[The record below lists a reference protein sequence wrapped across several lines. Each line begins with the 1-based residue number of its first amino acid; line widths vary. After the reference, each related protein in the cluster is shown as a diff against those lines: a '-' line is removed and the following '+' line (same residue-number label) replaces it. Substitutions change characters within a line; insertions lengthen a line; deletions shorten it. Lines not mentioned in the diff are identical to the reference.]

1 MKDRYF
7 YKEEIFFANEN
18 DRELGQNQDKIIE
31 LLRGNLAV
39 GVVGGFFEEGYPIYF
54 ISHFTLNNL
63 GLTYETF
70 MERTGGRYLEAVY
83 EEDRQIFE
91 EGPEQ
96 EKEKTVREYR
106 MINGDGE
113 PVWVNEVRTFSTAG
127 DGRRIWVCS
136 LRLIDEDYRRQ
147 WMHHEAFSLMKDAYY
162 RISFVNLKQ
171 NYIETLKLEGVEER
185 AEALL
190 QGDYRKVLEHCAGG
204 YVDEEFR
211 ERFLNIL
218 SPENLQTVL
227 NTTGEP
233 IYFTYR
239 RLVQGK
245 SRWVRSEVVP
255 VDNYSAD
262 NPVVVWYLK
271 NVSEEKAREKNL
283 SDALLVDNASLR
295 RSLDKEEQYR
305 QAIISEALFVFNV
318 NVSRNVI
325 EEDFYRIADV
335 RLTPIL
341 PLVGMCAPCSADDF
355 FSSWSREKILEE
367 DRENYDRCINTRYLK
382 EAYERG
388 ETELVLEYETR
399 IEDETPVILRHTILL
414 IRDSVSDDIVAMN
427 NLKDITD
434 QRKKERETRKALLD
448 AYEAANRASSAKT
461 DFLSRMSHDIRTP
474 MNAIIGMTAIAG
486 THLQEPE
493 KMAEC
498 LGKITS
504 ASRHLLALINEVL
517 DMSKIESGT
526 LSLNEE
532 EFNLASLMDNLLNMA
547 RPMIEEKQH
556 ELEVSI
562 HDLKHE
568 NVMGDSMRIQQAFMN
583 IVGNSVKYTP
593 PGGRI
598 RIELTEKPSGQV
610 KTGCYEFVFT
620 DNGIGMSPEFLQH
633 LFEPFER
640 AEDVRTS
647 KVQGTGLGMPVA
659 RNIIRM
665 MGGDIRVDSELE
677 KGSRF
682 TVQILLKYQ
691 EEDAV
696 SLSELI
702 RLPVLVADDDE
713 IACQSTCLMLDE
725 LGLHSEGVFS
735 GEEAV
740 ACVEKAHER
749 QENYFAVILD
759 WKMPGMD
766 GIETAREIRRRVGP
780 DVPIIILSG
789 YDWSQCE
796 MEARAAGVD
805 AFITKPLFKSRLV
818 TVLRSLL
825 EEQQSQGSGE
835 DDHELEQTLEKTLEQ
850 DFTGKRILLVEDN
863 ELNREIATEIL
874 EMVGLTVE
882 SAENGSIAVD
892 MVAGAE
898 PGYYNMVLMDIQMPV
913 MNGYEATCAI
923 RTLDRRD
930 VKYIP
935 IVAMT
940 ANAFAEDI
948 QAAKSSGMNEH
959 MAKPIDLNRL
969 MDVLNRWL

>member
-1 MKDRYF
+1 MEERFF
-7 YKEEIFFANEN
+7 YKEEIFFADKN
-18 DRELGQNQDKIIE
+18 DRELGQNQDKIIDI
-31 LLRGNLAV
+31 LRGNLAV
-39 GVVGGFFEEGYPIYF
+39 GVVGGFFEEGYPVYF
-54 ISHFTLNNL
+54 ISQFALHNL
-63 GLTYETF
+63 GMSFEAF
-70 MERTGGRYLEAVY
+70 MERTGGRYLDAVY
-83 EEDRQIFE
+83 EEDRQIFDTE
-91 EGPEQ
+91 SMQ
-96 EKEKTVREYR
+96 ERIVREYR
-106 MINGDGE
+106 IVNGSGE
-113 PVWVNEVRTFSTAG
+113 PVWVNEVRTLSTAR
-127 DGRRIWVCS
+127 DGRKIWVCS
-136 LRLIDEDYRRQ
+136 LRLIDEDYRKQ
-147 WMHHEAFSLMKDAYY
+147 WLHQEAFSLMKDAYY

-171 NYIETLKLEGVEER
+171 NHIETLKLEGVEEQ
-185 AEALL
+185 AESLL
-190 QGDYRKVLEHCAGG
+190 RGDYCKVLEHCAGG

-218 SPENLQTVL
+218 SPENLRTVL
-227 NTTGEP
+227 NTSGEP

-245 SRWVRSEVVP
+245 SIWVRSEVVP
-255 VDNYSAD
+255 MADYSPD
-262 NPVVVWYLK
+262 NPVVMWYLK
-271 NVSEEKAREKNL
+271 NISEEKAREKNL

-295 RSLDKEEQYR
+295 RSLNKEEQYR

-325 EEDFYRIADV
+325 AEDFYKIAGEQH
-335 RLTPIL
+335 TPIL
-341 PLVGMCAPCSADDF
+341 PLVGMCAPCSADGF
-355 FSSWSREKILEE
+355 FGRWAQEKVSAE
-367 DRENYDRCINTRYLK
+367 DRENYDSCINTRYLK

-399 IEDETPVILRHTILL
+399 IDSEEPVILRHTILM
-414 IRDSVSDDIVAMN
+414 ICDGISGDIVAMN

-434 QRKKERETRKALLD
+434 QRKKERETRKALLE

-486 THLQEPE
+486 THLHEPE
-493 KMAEC
+493 KLAEC
-498 LGKITS
+498 LGKITY

-532 EFNLASLMDNLLNMA
+532 EFNLSNLMDNLLNMA
-547 RPMIEEKQH
+547 RPMIEEKH
-556 ELEVSI
+556 HDLEVCI

-568 NVMGDSMRIQQAFMN
+568 NVVGDSMRIQQAFMN
-583 IVGNSVKYTP
+583 IVSNSVKYTP
-593 PGGRI
+593 PGGKI
-598 RIELTEKPSGQV
+598 RIELMERPSGQV

-620 DNGIGMSPEFLQH
+620 DNGIGMSQEFLRH

-665 MGGDIRVDSELE
+665 MGGDIQVVSELE

-725 LGLHSEGVFS
+725 LGLHSEGVLS

-740 ACVEKAHER
+740 ACVERAHER
-749 QENYFAVILD
+749 QENYFAAILD

-805 AFITKPLFKSRLV
+805 VFITKPLFKSRLA
-818 TVLRSLL
+818 TVLRSLV
-825 EEQQSQGSGE
+825 EEQQPQETEPEE
-835 DDHELEQTLEKTLEQ
+835 DGLEQTLEKTLEQ
-850 DFTGKRILLVEDN
+850 DFTGKRVLLVEDN

-874 EMVGLTVE
+874 EMVGLEVE

-898 PGYYNMVLMDIQMPV
+898 AGYYNLVLMDIQMPI

-923 RTLDRRD
+923 RALKRKD

-948 QAAKSSGMNEH
+948 QAAKSAGMNEH
-959 MAKPIDLNRL
+959 MAKPIDINRL
-969 MDVLNRWL
+969 MEVLNRWL

>member
-1 MKDRYF
+1 MEDRFF
-7 YKEEIFFANEN
+7 YKEEIFFADKS
-18 DRELGQNQDKIIE
+18 DRELGQNQEKIIDS
-31 LLRGNLAV
+31 LRGNLAV
-39 GVVGGFFEEGYPIYF
+39 GVVGGFFEEGYPVYF
-54 ISHFTLNNL
+54 ISQFALHNL
-63 GLTYETF
+63 GMSFEAF
-70 MERTGGRYLEAVY
+70 MERTGGRYLDAVY
-83 EEDRQIFE
+83 EEDRRIFDTE
-91 EGPEQ
+91 SMQ
-96 EKEKTVREYR
+96 ERLVREYR
-106 MINGDGE
+106 MTNGNGE
-113 PVWVNEVRTFSTAG
+113 PVWVNEVRTLSTAR
-127 DGRRIWVCS
+127 DGRKIWVCS
-136 LRLIDEDYRRQ
+136 LRLIDEDYRKQ
-147 WMHHEAFSLMKDAYY
+147 WLHQEAFSLMKDAYY

-171 NYIETLKLEGVEER
+171 NHIETLKLEGVEEQ
-185 AEALL
+185 AESLL
-190 QGDYRKVLEHCAGG
+190 RGDYCKVLEHCAGG

-218 SPENLQTVL
+218 SPENLRTVL
-227 NTTGEP
+227 NTSGEP

-245 SRWVRSEVVP
+245 SIWVRSEVVP
-255 VDNYSAD
+255 MADYSPD
-262 NPVVVWYLK
+262 NPVVMWYLK
-271 NVSEEKAREKNL
+271 NISEEKAREKNL

-295 RSLDKEEQYR
+295 RSLNKEEQYR

-325 EEDFYRIADV
+325 AEDFYKIAGEQH
-335 RLTPIL
+335 TPIL
-341 PLVGMCAPCSADDF
+341 PLVGMCAPCSADGF
-355 FSSWSREKILEE
+355 FGRWAQEKVSAE

-399 IEDETPVILRHTILL
+399 IDSEEPVILRHTILM
-414 IRDSVSDDIVAMN
+414 ICDGISGDIVAMN

-434 QRKKERETRKALLD
+434 QRKKERETRKALLE

-486 THLQEPE
+486 THLHEPE
-493 KMAEC
+493 KLAEC
-498 LGKITS
+498 LGKITY

-532 EFNLASLMDNLLNMA
+532 EFNLSNLMDNLLNMA
-547 RPMIEEKQH
+547 RPMIEEKH
-556 ELEVSI
+556 HDLEVCI

-568 NVMGDSMRIQQAFMN
+568 NVVGDSMRIQQAFMN
-583 IVGNSVKYTP
+583 IVSNSVKYTP
-593 PGGRI
+593 PGGKI
-598 RIELTEKPSGQV
+598 RIELMERPSGQV

-620 DNGIGMSPEFLQH
+620 DNGIGMSQEFLRH

-665 MGGDIRVDSELE
+665 MGGDIQVDSELE

-725 LGLHSEGVFS
+725 LGLHSEGVLS

-740 ACVEKAHER
+740 ACVERAHER
-749 QENYFAVILD
+749 QENYFAAILD

-805 AFITKPLFKSRLV
+805 VFITKPLFKSRLA
-818 TVLRSLL
+818 TVLRSLV
-825 EEQQSQGSGE
+825 EEQQPQETEAEE
-835 DDHELEQTLEKTLEQ
+835 DGLEQTLEKTLEQ
-850 DFTGKRILLVEDN
+850 DFTGKRVLLVEDN
-863 ELNREIATEIL
+863 ELNREIAMEIL
-874 EMVGLTVE
+874 EMVGLEVE

-898 PGYYNMVLMDIQMPV
+898 AGYYNLVLMDIQMPI

-923 RTLDRRD
+923 RALKRKD

-948 QAAKSSGMNEH
+948 QAAKSAGMNEH
-959 MAKPIDLNRL
+959 MAKPIDINRL
-969 MDVLNRWL
+969 MEVLNRWL

>member
-1 MKDRYF
+1 MEEKFF
-7 YKEEIFFANEN
+7 YKEEIFFTDKS
-18 DRELGQNQDKIIE
+18 DRELGQNQEKIIDI
-31 LLRGNLAV
+31 LRGNLAV
-39 GVVGGFFEEGYPIYF
+39 GVVGGFFEEGYPVYF
-54 ISHFTLNNL
+54 ISQFALHNL
-63 GLTYETF
+63 GLSFESF
-70 MERTGGRYLEAVY
+70 MEHTKGRYLEAVY
-83 EEDRQIFE
+83 EEDRQIFDTE
-91 EGPEQ
+91 NMQ
-96 EKEKTVREYR
+96 EMLVREYR
-106 MINGDGE
+106 MLNGSGE
-113 PVWVNEVRTFSTAG
+113 PVWVNEVRTLSTTG
-127 DGRRIWVCS
+127 DGRKIWVCS

-147 WMHHEAFSLMKDAYY
+147 QLHQEAFSLMKDAYY
-162 RISFVNLKQ
+162 RISFVDLGQ
-171 NYIETLKLEGVEER
+171 NHIETLKLVGVEEQ
-185 AEALL
+185 EESLL
-190 QGDYRKVLEHCAGG
+190 RGDYRKVLGHCANG

-211 ERFLNIL
+211 ESFLNIL
-218 SPENLQTVL
+218 SPENLRTVL
-227 NTTGEP
+227 NNTSGEP

-245 SRWVRSEVVP
+245 CLWVRSEVIP
-255 VDNYSAD
+255 MADYSLEH
-262 NPVVVWYLK
+262 PVVMWYVK
-271 NVSEEKAREKNL
+271 DISEEKAREKNL

-295 RSLDKEEQYR
+295 RSLNKEEQYR

-318 NVSRNVI
+318 NVSRNAI
-325 EEDFYRIADV
+325 EEDFYKIGGEQQV
-335 RLTPIL
+335 PIL
-341 PLVGMCAPCSADDF
+341 PLVGLHAPCSADEF
-355 FSSWSREKILEE
+355 FGRWAQEKISEE
-367 DRENYDRCINTRYLK
+367 DRENYDKCINTRYLK

-399 IEDETPVILRHTILL
+399 IDNELPVILRHTILL
-414 IRDSVSDDIVAMN
+414 IRDSVNGDIVAMN
-427 NLKDITD
+427 NLKDITG
-434 QRKKERETRKALLD
+434 QRRKERETRKALLD

-532 EFNLASLMDNLLNMA
+532 EFNLSSLMDNLLSMV
-547 RPMIEEKQH
+547 RPMIEEKH
-556 ELEVSI
+556 HDLEVCI

-568 NVMGDSMRIQQAFMN
+568 NVVGDSMRIQQAFMN
-583 IVGNSVKYTP
+583 IVSNAAKYTP
-593 PGGRI
+593 PGGKI

-610 KTGCYEFVFT
+610 RTGCYEFIFT
-620 DNGIGMSPEFLQH
+620 DNGIGMSQGFLQH

-659 RNIIRM
+659 QNIIRM
-665 MGGDIRVDSELE
+665 MGGDIRVESELE

-696 SLSELI
+696 SLAELI
-702 RLPVLVADDDE
+702 RFPVLVADDDE

-725 LGLHSEGVFS
+725 LGLHSEGVLS

-740 ACVEKAHER
+740 ACVERACER
-749 QENYFAVILD
+749 HENYFAVILD

-789 YDWSQCE
+789 YDWTQCE

-805 AFITKPLFKSRLV
+805 AFITKPLFKSRLA

-825 EEQQSQGSGE
+825 EEQHPQEPEPADEG
-835 DDHELEQTLEKTLEQ
+835 LEKTLEKTLKQ
-850 DFTGKRILLVEDN
+850 DFTGKRVLLVEDN

-874 EMVGLTVE
+874 EMVGLEVE

-892 MVAGAE
+892 MVAGSEA
-898 PGYYNMVLMDIQMPV
+898 GYYNLVLMDIQMPV

-923 RTLDRRD
+923 RALERKD
-930 VKYIP
+930 VRYIP

-948 QAAKSSGMNEH
+948 QAAKSAGMNEH

-969 MDVLNRWL
+969 MEVLNRWL

>member
-1 MKDRYF
+1 MEDRFF
-7 YKEEIFFANEN
+7 YKEEIFFADKS
-18 DRELGQNQDKIIE
+18 DRELGQNQEKIIDS
-31 LLRGNLAV
+31 LRGNLAV
-39 GVVGGFFEEGYPIYF
+39 GVVGGFFEEGYPVYF
-54 ISHFTLNNL
+54 ISQFALHNL
-63 GLTYETF
+63 GMSFEAF
-70 MERTGGRYLEAVY
+70 MERTGGRYLDAVY
-83 EEDRQIFE
+83 EEDRRIFDTE
-91 EGPEQ
+91 SMQ
-96 EKEKTVREYR
+96 ERLVREYR
-106 MINGDGE
+106 MTNGNGE
-113 PVWVNEVRTFSTAG
+113 PVWVNEVRTLSTAR
-127 DGRRIWVCS
+127 DGRKIWVCS
-136 LRLIDEDYRRQ
+136 LRLIDEDYRKQ
-147 WMHHEAFSLMKDAYY
+147 WLHQEAFSLMKDAYY

-171 NYIETLKLEGVEER
+171 NHIETLKLEGVEEQ
-185 AEALL
+185 AESLL
-190 QGDYRKVLEHCAGG
+190 RGDYCKVLEHCAGG

-218 SPENLQTVL
+218 SPENLRTVL
-227 NTTGEP
+227 NTSGEP

-245 SRWVRSEVVP
+245 SIWVRSEVVP
-255 VDNYSAD
+255 MADYSPD
-262 NPVVVWYLK
+262 NPVVMWYLK
-271 NVSEEKAREKNL
+271 NISEEKAREKNL

-295 RSLDKEEQYR
+295 RSLNKEEQYR

-325 EEDFYRIADV
+325 AEDFYKIAGEQH
-335 RLTPIL
+335 TPIL
-341 PLVGMCAPCSADDF
+341 PLVGMCAPCSADGF
-355 FSSWSREKILEE
+355 FGRWAQEKVSAE

-399 IEDETPVILRHTILL
+399 IDSEEPVILRHTILM
-414 IRDSVSDDIVAMN
+414 ICDGISGDIVAMN

-434 QRKKERETRKALLD
+434 QRKKERETRKLLLE

-486 THLQEPE
+486 THLHEPE
-493 KMAEC
+493 KLAEC
-498 LGKITS
+498 LGKITY

-532 EFNLASLMDNLLNMA
+532 EFNLSNLMDNLLNMA
-547 RPMIEEKQH
+547 RPMIEEKH
-556 ELEVSI
+556 HDLEVCI

-568 NVMGDSMRIQQAFMN
+568 NVVGDSMRIQQAFMN
-583 IVGNSVKYTP
+583 IVSNSVKYTP
-593 PGGRI
+593 PGGKI
-598 RIELTEKPSGQV
+598 RIELMERPSGQV

-620 DNGIGMSPEFLQH
+620 DNGIGMSQEFLRH

-665 MGGDIRVDSELE
+665 MGGDIQVDSELE

-725 LGLHSEGVFS
+725 LGLHSEGVLS

-740 ACVEKAHER
+740 ACVERAHER
-749 QENYFAVILD
+749 QENYFAAILD

-805 AFITKPLFKSRLV
+805 VFITKPLFKSRLA
-818 TVLRSLL
+818 TVLRSLV
-825 EEQQSQGSGE
+825 EEQQPQETEAEE
-835 DDHELEQTLEKTLEQ
+835 DGLEQTLEKTLEQ
-850 DFTGKRILLVEDN
+850 DFTGKRVLLVEDN
-863 ELNREIATEIL
+863 ELNREIAMEIL
-874 EMVGLTVE
+874 EMVGLEVE

-898 PGYYNMVLMDIQMPV
+898 AGYYNLVLMDIQMPI

-923 RTLDRRD
+923 RALKRKD

-948 QAAKSSGMNEH
+948 QAAKSAGMNEH
-959 MAKPIDLNRL
+959 MAKPIDINRL
-969 MDVLNRWL
+969 MEVLNRWL

>member
-1 MKDRYF
+1 MEEKFF
-7 YKEEIFFANEN
+7 YKEEIFFTNTK
-18 DRELGQNQDKIIE
+18 DRELGQNQEKIID

-39 GVVGGFFEEGYPIYF
+39 GVVGGFFEEGYPVYF
-54 ISHFTLNNL
+54 ISHFALNNL
-63 GLTYETF
+63 GLSYEEF
-70 MERTGGRYLEAVY
+70 MERTGGRYLNAVY
-83 EEDRQIFE
+83 EEDRHIFE
-91 EGPEQ
+91 IDSTQ
-96 EKEKTVREYR
+96 EKLVREYR
-106 MINGDGE
+106 MINGSGE
-113 PVWVNEVRTFSTAG
+113 PVWVNEVRTLSNAQ

-136 LRLIDEDYRRQ
+136 LRLIDEDYRKQ
-147 WMHHEAFSLMKDAYY
+147 WLHQEAFSLMKDTYY
-162 RISFVNLKQ
+162 RISFVDLGN
-171 NYIETLKLEGVEER
+171 NRIDTLKLEGVEEQIESLMR
-185 AEALL
+185 E
-190 QGDYRKVLEHCAGG
+190 DYCKVLEHCAQE

-211 ERFLNIL
+211 DKFLNIMA
-218 SPENLQTVL
+218 PENLRTL
-227 NTTGEP
+227 LDASGEP

-239 RLVQGK
+239 RLVQKKGI
-245 SRWVRSEVVP
+245 WVRSEVVP
-255 VDNYSAD
+255 MKGYSPE
-262 NPVVVWYLK
+262 NPIVMWYLK
-271 NVSEEKAREKNL
+271 NISEEKAREKNL
-283 SDALLVDNASLR
+283 SDVLLADNANLR
-295 RSLDKEEQYR
+295 RSLNEEEQYR
-305 QAIISEALFVFNV
+305 QAIISEAIFVFNV

-325 EEDFYRIADV
+325 EEDFYKISGERRISV
-335 RLTPIL
+335 L
-341 PLVGMCAPCSADDF
+341 PLLGMHAPCDADLF
-355 FSSWSREKILEE
+355 FSRWAQEKISDE
-367 DRENYDRCINTRYLK
+367 DRENYDKCMNIRYLR

-388 ETELVLEYETR
+388 ETELVLEYETQ
-399 IEDETPVILRHTILL
+399 IDDEAPVILRHTILM
-414 IRDSVSDDIVAMN
+414 IRDSISGDIVAMN
-427 NLKDITD
+427 NLKDITS
-434 QRKKERETRKALLD
+434 QRKKERETHKALLD
-448 AYEAANRASSAKT
+448 AYEAANWASSAKT

-486 THLQEPE
+486 THLHEPE

-526 LSLNEE
+526 LSLSEE
-532 EFNLASLMDNLLNMA
+532 EFNFSSLMDNLLNMV
-547 RPMIEEKQH
+547 RPMAQEKHH
-556 ELEVSI
+556 ELEVCI

-568 NVMGDSMRIQQAFMN
+568 NVVGDSMRIQQAFMN
-583 IVGNSVKYTP
+583 IVSNSVKYTP

-620 DNGIGMSPEFLQH
+620 DNGIGMSQEFLKH

-665 MGGDIRVDSELE
+665 MGGDIQVDSELE

-696 SLSELI
+696 SLAELI
-702 RLPVLVADDDE
+702 RFPVLVADDDE
-713 IACQSTCLMLDE
+713 IACRSTCLMLNE
-725 LGLHSEGVFS
+725 LGLHSEGVLS

-740 ACVEKAHER
+740 ACVDRAYNR
-749 QENYFAVILD
+749 QEHYFAVILD

-780 DVPIIILSG
+780 EVPIIILSG

-805 AFITKPLFKSRLV
+805 AFITKPLFKSRLA
-818 TVLRSLL
+818 TVLRGLL
-825 EEQQSQGSGE
+825 EEQHPQE
-835 DDHELEQTLEKTLEQ
+835 TELPEEELEKTLAKTLQQ
-850 DFTGKRILLVEDN
+850 DFTGKRVLLVEDN
-863 ELNREIATEIL
+863 ELNREIAIEIL
-874 EMVGLTVE
+874 EMVGLEVE
-882 SAENGSIAVD
+882 SAENGSIAAD
-892 MVAGAE
+892 MVAKAE
-898 PGYYNMVLMDIQMPV
+898 PGYYNLVLMDIQMPV

-923 RTLDRRD
+923 RTLERKD
-930 VKYIP
+930 VKYLP

-948 QAAKSSGMNEH
+948 QAAKSAGMNEH

-969 MDVLNRWL
+969 MEVLNRWL

>member
-1 MKDRYF
+1 MEDRFF
-7 YKEEIFFANEN
+7 YKEEIFFADKS
-18 DRELGQNQDKIIE
+18 DRELGQNQEKIIDS
-31 LLRGNLAV
+31 LRGNLAV
-39 GVVGGFFEEGYPIYF
+39 GVVGGFFEEGYPVYF
-54 ISHFTLNNL
+54 ISQFALHNL
-63 GLTYETF
+63 GMSFEAF
-70 MERTGGRYLEAVY
+70 MERTGGRYLDAVY
-83 EEDRQIFE
+83 EEDRRIFDAE
-91 EGPEQ
+91 SMQ
-96 EKEKTVREYR
+96 ERLVREYR
-106 MINGDGE
+106 MTNGNGE
-113 PVWVNEVRTFSTAG
+113 PVWVNEVRTLSTAR
-127 DGRRIWVCS
+127 DGRKIWVCS
-136 LRLIDEDYRRQ
+136 LRLIDEDYRKQ
-147 WMHHEAFSLMKDAYY
+147 WLHQEAFSLMKDAYY

-171 NYIETLKLEGVEER
+171 NHIETLKLEGVEEQ
-185 AEALL
+185 AESLL
-190 QGDYRKVLEHCAGG
+190 RGDYCKVLEHCAGG

-218 SPENLQTVL
+218 SPENLRTVL
-227 NTTGEP
+227 NTSGEP

-245 SRWVRSEVVP
+245 SIWVRSEVVP
-255 VDNYSAD
+255 MTDYSPD
-262 NPVVVWYLK
+262 NPVVMWYLK
-271 NVSEEKAREKNL
+271 NISEEKAREKNL

-295 RSLDKEEQYR
+295 RSLNKEEQYR

-325 EEDFYRIADV
+325 AEDFYKIAGEQH
-335 RLTPIL
+335 TPIL
-341 PLVGMCAPCSADDF
+341 PLVGMCAPCSADGF
-355 FSSWSREKILEE
+355 FGRWAQEKVSAE

-399 IEDETPVILRHTILL
+399 IDSEEPVILRHTILM
-414 IRDSVSDDIVAMN
+414 ICDGISGDIVAMN

-434 QRKKERETRKALLD
+434 QRKKERETRKALLE

-486 THLQEPE
+486 THLHEPE
-493 KMAEC
+493 KLAEC
-498 LGKITS
+498 LEKITY

-532 EFNLASLMDNLLNMA
+532 EFNLSNLMDNLLNMA
-547 RPMIEEKQH
+547 RPMIEEKH
-556 ELEVSI
+556 HDLEVCI

-568 NVMGDSMRIQQAFMN
+568 NVVGDSMRIQQAFMN
-583 IVGNSVKYTP
+583 IVSNSVKYTP
-593 PGGRI
+593 PGGKI
-598 RIELTEKPSGQV
+598 RIELMERPSGQV

-620 DNGIGMSPEFLQH
+620 DNGIGMSQEFLRH

-665 MGGDIRVDSELE
+665 MGGDIQVVSELE

-725 LGLHSEGVFS
+725 LGLHSEGVLS

-740 ACVEKAHER
+740 ACVERAHER
-749 QENYFAVILD
+749 QENYFAAILD

-805 AFITKPLFKSRLV
+805 VFITKPLFKSRLA
-818 TVLRSLL
+818 TVLRSLV
-825 EEQQSQGSGE
+825 EEQQPQETEPEE
-835 DDHELEQTLEKTLEQ
+835 DGLEQTLEKTLEQ
-850 DFTGKRILLVEDN
+850 DFTGKRVLLVEDN
-863 ELNREIATEIL
+863 ELNREIAMEIL
-874 EMVGLTVE
+874 EMVGLEVE

-898 PGYYNMVLMDIQMPV
+898 AGYYNLVLMDIQMPI

-923 RTLDRRD
+923 RALKRKD

-948 QAAKSSGMNEH
+948 QAAKSAGMNEH
-959 MAKPIDLNRL
+959 MAKPIDINRL
-969 MDVLNRWL
+969 MEVLNRWL

>member
-1 MKDRYF
+1 MEDRFF
-7 YKEEIFFANEN
+7 YKEEIFFADKS
-18 DRELGQNQDKIIE
+18 DRELGQNQEKIIDS
-31 LLRGNLAV
+31 LRGNLAV
-39 GVVGGFFEEGYPIYF
+39 GVVGGFFEEGYPVYF
-54 ISHFTLNNL
+54 ISQFALHNL
-63 GLTYETF
+63 GMSFEAF
-70 MERTGGRYLEAVY
+70 MERTGGRYLDAVY
-83 EEDRQIFE
+83 EEDRRIFDAE
-91 EGPEQ
+91 SMQ
-96 EKEKTVREYR
+96 ERLVREYR
-106 MINGDGE
+106 MTNGNGE
-113 PVWVNEVRTFSTAG
+113 PVWVNEVRTLSTAR
-127 DGRRIWVCS
+127 DGRKIWVCS
-136 LRLIDEDYRRQ
+136 LRLIDEDYRKQ
-147 WMHHEAFSLMKDAYY
+147 WLHQEAFSLMKDAYY

-171 NYIETLKLEGVEER
+171 NHIETLKLEGVEEQ
-185 AEALL
+185 AESLL
-190 QGDYRKVLEHCAGG
+190 RGDYCKVLEHCAGG

-218 SPENLQTVL
+218 SPENLRTVL
-227 NTTGEP
+227 NTSGEP

-245 SRWVRSEVVP
+245 SIWVRSEVVP
-255 VDNYSAD
+255 MADYSPD
-262 NPVVVWYLK
+262 NPVVMWYLK
-271 NVSEEKAREKNL
+271 NISEEKAREKNL

-295 RSLDKEEQYR
+295 RSLNKEEQYR

-325 EEDFYRIADV
+325 AEDFYKIAGEQH
-335 RLTPIL
+335 TPIL
-341 PLVGMCAPCSADDF
+341 PLVGMCAPCSADGF
-355 FSSWSREKILEE
+355 FGRWAQEKVSAE

-399 IEDETPVILRHTILL
+399 IDSEEPVILRHTILM
-414 IRDSVSDDIVAMN
+414 ICDGISGDIVAMN

-434 QRKKERETRKALLD
+434 QRKKERETRKALLE

-486 THLQEPE
+486 THLHEPE
-493 KMAEC
+493 KLAEC
-498 LGKITS
+498 LGKITY

-532 EFNLASLMDNLLNMA
+532 EFNLSNLMDNLLNMA
-547 RPMIEEKQH
+547 RPMIEEKH
-556 ELEVSI
+556 HDLEVCI

-568 NVMGDSMRIQQAFMN
+568 NVVGDSMRIQQAFMN
-583 IVGNSVKYTP
+583 IVSNSVKYTP
-593 PGGRI
+593 PGGKI
-598 RIELTEKPSGQV
+598 RIELMERPSGQV

-620 DNGIGMSPEFLQH
+620 DNGIGMSQEFLRH

-665 MGGDIRVDSELE
+665 MGGDIQVDSELE

-725 LGLHSEGVFS
+725 LGLHSEGVLS

-740 ACVEKAHER
+740 ACVERAHER
-749 QENYFAVILD
+749 QENYFAAILD

-805 AFITKPLFKSRLV
+805 VFITKPLFKSRLA
-818 TVLRSLL
+818 TVLRSLV
-825 EEQQSQGSGE
+825 EEQQPQETEAEE
-835 DDHELEQTLEKTLEQ
+835 DGLEQTLEKTLEQ
-850 DFTGKRILLVEDN
+850 DFTGKRVLLVEDN
-863 ELNREIATEIL
+863 ELNREIAMEIL
-874 EMVGLTVE
+874 EMVGLEVE

-898 PGYYNMVLMDIQMPV
+898 AGYYNLVLMDIQMPI

-923 RTLDRRD
+923 RALKRKD

-948 QAAKSSGMNEH
+948 QAAKSAGMNEH
-959 MAKPIDLNRL
+959 MAKPIDINRL
-969 MDVLNRWL
+969 MEVLNRWL

>member
-1 MKDRYF
+1 MEEKFF
-7 YKEEIFFANEN
+7 YKEEIFFTDKS
-18 DRELGQNQDKIIE
+18 DRELGQNQEKIID

-39 GVVGGFFEEGYPIYF
+39 GVVGGFFEEGYPVYF
-54 ISHFTLNNL
+54 ISQFALHNL
-63 GLTYETF
+63 GLSFESF
-70 MERTGGRYLEAVY
+70 MERTKGRYLEAVY
-83 EEDRQIFE
+83 EEDRQIFDTE
-91 EGPEQ
+91 NMQ
-96 EKEKTVREYR
+96 EMLVREYR
-106 MINGDGE
+106 MLNGSGE
-113 PVWVNEVRTFSTAG
+113 PVWVNEVRTLSTTG
-127 DGRRIWVCS
+127 DGRKIWVCC

-147 WMHHEAFSLMKDAYY
+147 QLHQEAFSLMKDAYY
-162 RISFVNLKQ
+162 RISFVDLGQ
-171 NYIETLKLEGVEER
+171 NHIETLKLVGVEEQ
-185 AEALL
+185 EESLL
-190 QGDYRKVLEHCAGG
+190 RGDYRKVLDHCVNG

-211 ERFLNIL
+211 ESFLNIL
-218 SPENLQTVL
+218 SPENLRTVL
-227 NTTGEP
+227 NSTSGEP

-245 SRWVRSEVVP
+245 CLWVRSEVIP
-255 VDNYSAD
+255 MADYSPEH
-262 NPVVVWYLK
+262 PVVMWYVK
-271 NVSEEKAREKNL
+271 DISEEKAREKNL

-295 RSLDKEEQYR
+295 RSLNKEEQYR

-318 NVSRNVI
+318 NVSRNAI
-325 EEDFYRIADV
+325 EEDFYKIGGEQQV
-335 RLTPIL
+335 SIL
-341 PLVGMCAPCSADDF
+341 PLVGLHAPCSADEF
-355 FSSWSREKILEE
+355 FGRWAQEKISEE
-367 DRENYDRCINTRYLK
+367 DRENYDKCINTRYLK

-399 IEDETPVILRHTILL
+399 IDDEVPAILRHTILL
-414 IRDSVSDDIVAMN
+414 IRDSVNGDIVAMN
-427 NLKDITD
+427 NLKDITG
-434 QRKKERETRKALLD
+434 QRRKERETRKALLD

-532 EFNLASLMDNLLNMA
+532 EFNLSSLMDNLLSMV
-547 RPMIEEKQH
+547 RPMIEEKH
-556 ELEVSI
+556 HDLEVCI

-568 NVMGDSMRIQQAFMN
+568 NVVGDSMRIQQAFMN
-583 IVGNSVKYTP
+583 IVSNAAKYTP
-593 PGGRI
+593 PGGKI

-610 KTGCYEFVFT
+610 RTGCYEFIFT
-620 DNGIGMSPEFLQH
+620 DNGIGMSQGFLQH

-659 RNIIRM
+659 QNIIRM
-665 MGGDIRVDSELE
+665 MGGDIRVESELE

-696 SLSELI
+696 SLAELI
-702 RLPVLVADDDE
+702 RFPVLVADDDE

-725 LGLHSEGVFS
+725 LGLHSEGVLS

-740 ACVEKAHER
+740 ACVERACER
-749 QENYFAVILD
+749 HENYFAVILD

-789 YDWSQCE
+789 YDWTQCE

-805 AFITKPLFKSRLV
+805 AFITKPLFKSRLA

-825 EEQQSQGSGE
+825 EEQHPQEPEPADEG
-835 DDHELEQTLEKTLEQ
+835 LEKTLEKTLKQ
-850 DFTGKRILLVEDN
+850 DFTGKRVLLVEDN

-874 EMVGLTVE
+874 EMVGLEVE

-892 MVAGAE
+892 MVAGSEA
-898 PGYYNMVLMDIQMPV
+898 GYYNLVLMDIQMPV

-923 RTLDRRD
+923 RALERKD
-930 VKYIP
+930 VRYIP

-948 QAAKSSGMNEH
+948 QAAKSAGMNEH

-969 MDVLNRWL
+969 MEVLNRWL

>member
-1 MKDRYF
+1 MEDRFF
-7 YKEEIFFANEN
+7 YKEEIFFADKS
-18 DRELGQNQDKIIE
+18 DRELGQNQEKIIDS
-31 LLRGNLAV
+31 LRGNLAV
-39 GVVGGFFEEGYPIYF
+39 GVVGGFFEEGYPVYF
-54 ISHFTLNNL
+54 ISQFALHNL
-63 GLTYETF
+63 GMSFEAF
-70 MERTGGRYLEAVY
+70 MECTGGRYLDAVY
-83 EEDRQIFE
+83 EEDRRIFDAE
-91 EGPEQ
+91 SMQ
-96 EKEKTVREYR
+96 ERLVREYR
-106 MINGDGE
+106 MTNGNGE
-113 PVWVNEVRTFSTAG
+113 PVWVNEVRTLSTAR
-127 DGRRIWVCS
+127 DGRKIWVCS
-136 LRLIDEDYRRQ
+136 LRLIDEDYRKQ
-147 WMHHEAFSLMKDAYY
+147 WLHQEAFSLMKDAYY

-171 NYIETLKLEGVEER
+171 NHIETLKLEGVEEQ
-185 AEALL
+185 AESLL
-190 QGDYRKVLEHCAGG
+190 RGDYCKVLEHCAGG

-218 SPENLQTVL
+218 SPENLRTVL
-227 NTTGEP
+227 NTSGEP

-245 SRWVRSEVVP
+245 SIWVRSEVVP
-255 VDNYSAD
+255 MTDYSPD
-262 NPVVVWYLK
+262 NPVVMWYLK
-271 NVSEEKAREKNL
+271 NISEEKAREKNL

-295 RSLDKEEQYR
+295 RSLNKEEQYR

-325 EEDFYRIADV
+325 AEDFYKIAGEQH
-335 RLTPIL
+335 TPIL
-341 PLVGMCAPCSADDF
+341 PLVGMCAPCSADGF
-355 FSSWSREKILEE
+355 FGRWAQEKVSAE

-399 IEDETPVILRHTILL
+399 IDSEEPVILRHTILM
-414 IRDSVSDDIVAMN
+414 ICDGISGDIVAMN

-434 QRKKERETRKALLD
+434 QRKKKRETRKALLE

-486 THLQEPE
+486 THLHEPE
-493 KMAEC
+493 KLAEC
-498 LGKITS
+498 LGKITY

-532 EFNLASLMDNLLNMA
+532 EFNLSNLMDNLLNMA
-547 RPMIEEKQH
+547 RPMIEEKH
-556 ELEVSI
+556 HDLEVCI

-568 NVMGDSMRIQQAFMN
+568 NVVGDSMRIQQAFMN
-583 IVGNSVKYTP
+583 IVSNSVKYTP
-593 PGGRI
+593 PGGKI
-598 RIELTEKPSGQV
+598 RIELMERPSGQV

-620 DNGIGMSPEFLQH
+620 DNGIGMSQEFLRH

-665 MGGDIRVDSELE
+665 MGGDIQVVSELE

-725 LGLHSEGVFS
+725 LGLHSEGVLS

-740 ACVEKAHER
+740 ACVERAHER
-749 QENYFAVILD
+749 QENYFAAILD

-805 AFITKPLFKSRLV
+805 VFITKPLFKSRLA
-818 TVLRSLL
+818 TVLRSLV
-825 EEQQSQGSGE
+825 EEQQPQETEPEE
-835 DDHELEQTLEKTLEQ
+835 DGLEQTLEKTLEQ
-850 DFTGKRILLVEDN
+850 DFTGKRVLLVEDN
-863 ELNREIATEIL
+863 ELNREIAMEIL
-874 EMVGLTVE
+874 EMVGLEVE

-898 PGYYNMVLMDIQMPV
+898 AGYYNLVLMDIQMPI

-923 RTLDRRD
+923 RALKRKD

-948 QAAKSSGMNEH
+948 QAAKSAGMNEH
-959 MAKPIDLNRL
+959 MAKPIDINRL
-969 MDVLNRWL
+969 MEVLNRWL

>member
-1 MKDRYF
+1 MEEKFF
-7 YKEEIFFANEN
+7 YKEEIFFTDKS
-18 DRELGQNQDKIIE
+18 DRELGQNQEKIIDI
-31 LLRGNLAV
+31 LRGNLAV
-39 GVVGGFFEEGYPIYF
+39 GVVGGFFKEGYPVYF
-54 ISHFTLNNL
+54 ISEFALHNL
-63 GLTYETF
+63 GLSYEKF

-83 EEDRQIFE
+83 EEDRQIFDTDTM
-91 EGPEQ
+91 Q
-96 EKEKTVREYR
+96 EMLVREYR
-106 MINGDGE
+106 MLNGNGE
-113 PVWVNEVRTFSTAG
+113 PVWVNEVRTLSTTG
-127 DGRRIWVCS
+127 DGRKIWVCS

-147 WMHHEAFSLMKDAYY
+147 QLHQEAFSLMKDAYY
-162 RISFVNLKQ
+162 RISFVDLGQ
-171 NYIETLKLEGVEER
+171 NHIETLKLVGVEEQ
-185 AEALL
+185 AESLL
-190 QGDYRKVLEHCAGG
+190 RGDYRKVLDHCANG

-211 ERFLNIL
+211 ESFLNIL
-218 SPENLQTVL
+218 SPENLKTVL
-227 NTTGEP
+227 DTSGEP

-245 SRWVRSEVVP
+245 RMWVRSEVVP
-255 VDNYSAD
+255 MADYSPEH
-262 NPVVVWYLK
+262 PVVMWYLK
-271 NVSEEKAREKNL
+271 NISEEKAREKSL

-295 RSLDKEEQYR
+295 RSLNKEEQYR
-305 QAIISEALFVFNV
+305 QAIISEAIFVFNV

-325 EEDFYRIADV
+325 EEDFYKIADEQQIS
-335 RLTPIL
+335 IL
-341 PLVGMCAPCSADDF
+341 PLVGLHAPCSADEF
-355 FSSWSREKILEE
+355 FSKWAQEKISEE
-367 DRENYDRCINTRYLK
+367 DRENYDKCINTRYLK

-388 ETELVLEYETR
+388 ETELVLEYETK
-399 IEDETPVILRHTILL
+399 IDNEASVILRHTIL
-414 IRDSVSDDIVAMN
+414 IICDSVSGDIVAMN
-427 NLKDITD
+427 NLKDITG

-486 THLQEPE
+486 THLKEPE

-532 EFNLASLMDNLLNMA
+532 EFNLSSLMDNLLNMV
-547 RPMIEEKQH
+547 RPMIEEKH
-556 ELEVSI
+556 HNLEVCI

-568 NVMGDSMRIQQAFMN
+568 NVVGDSMRIQQAFMN
-583 IVGNSVKYTP
+583 IVSNSAKYTP
-593 PGGRI
+593 PGGKI

-610 KTGCYEFVFT
+610 KTGCYEFIFT
-620 DNGIGMSPEFLQH
+620 DNGIGMSQEFLEH

-665 MGGDIRVDSELE
+665 MGGDIRVESELE
-677 KGSRF
+677 KGSCF

-702 RLPVLVADDDE
+702 RFPVLVADDDE
-713 IACQSTCLMLDE
+713 IACQSTCLMLNE
-725 LGLHSEGVFS
+725 LGLHSEGVLS
-735 GEEAV
+735 GEEAIG
-740 ACVEKAHER
+740 CVERACER
-749 QENYFAVILD
+749 RENYFAVILD

-805 AFITKPLFKSRLV
+805 AFITKPLFKSRLA

-825 EEQQSQGSGE
+825 EERHHQEPEQADE
-835 DDHELEQTLEKTLEQ
+835 ELEKTLEKTLKQ
-850 DFTGKRILLVEDN
+850 DFTGKRVLLVEDN
-863 ELNREIATEIL
+863 ELNREIAIEIL
-874 EMVGLTVE
+874 EMVGLEVE

-898 PGYYNMVLMDIQMPV
+898 AGYYNLVLMDIQMPV

-923 RTLDRRD
+923 RALERKD
-930 VKYIP
+930 VRYIP

-948 QAAKSSGMNEH
+948 QAAKSAGMNEH

-969 MDVLNRWL
+969 MEVLNRWL

>member
-1 MKDRYF
+1 MEDRFF
-7 YKEEIFFANEN
+7 YKEEIFFADKS
-18 DRELGQNQDKIIE
+18 DRELGQNQEKIIDS
-31 LLRGNLAV
+31 LRGNLAV
-39 GVVGGFFEEGYPIYF
+39 GVVGGFFEEGYPVYF
-54 ISHFTLNNL
+54 ISQFALHNL
-63 GLTYETF
+63 GMSFEAF
-70 MERTGGRYLEAVY
+70 MERTGGRYLDAVY
-83 EEDRQIFE
+83 EEDRRIFDAE
-91 EGPEQ
+91 SMQ
-96 EKEKTVREYR
+96 ERLVREYR
-106 MINGDGE
+106 MTNGNGE
-113 PVWVNEVRTFSTAG
+113 PVWVNEVRTLSTAR
-127 DGRRIWVCS
+127 DGRKIWVCS
-136 LRLIDEDYRRQ
+136 LRLIDEDYRKQ
-147 WMHHEAFSLMKDAYY
+147 WLHQEAFSLMKDAYY

-171 NYIETLKLEGVEER
+171 NHIETLKLEGVEEQ
-185 AEALL
+185 AESLL
-190 QGDYRKVLEHCAGG
+190 RGDYCKVLEHCAGG

-218 SPENLQTVL
+218 SPENLRTVL
-227 NTTGEP
+227 NTSGEP

-245 SRWVRSEVVP
+245 SIWVRSEVVP
-255 VDNYSAD
+255 MTDYSPD
-262 NPVVVWYLK
+262 NPVVMWYLK
-271 NVSEEKAREKNL
+271 NISEEKAREKNL

-295 RSLDKEEQYR
+295 RSLNKEEQYR

-325 EEDFYRIADV
+325 AEDFYKIAGEQH
-335 RLTPIL
+335 TPIL
-341 PLVGMCAPCSADDF
+341 PLVGMCAPCSADVF
-355 FSSWSREKILEE
+355 FGRWAQEKVSAE

-399 IEDETPVILRHTILL
+399 IDSEEPVILRHTILM
-414 IRDSVSDDIVAMN
+414 ICDGISGDIVAMN

-434 QRKKERETRKALLD
+434 QRKKERETRKALLE

-486 THLQEPE
+486 THLHEPE
-493 KMAEC
+493 KLAEC
-498 LGKITS
+498 LEKITY

-532 EFNLASLMDNLLNMA
+532 EFNLSNLMDNLLNMA
-547 RPMIEEKQH
+547 RPMIEEKH
-556 ELEVSI
+556 HDLEVCI

-568 NVMGDSMRIQQAFMN
+568 NVVGDSMRIQQAFMN
-583 IVGNSVKYTP
+583 IVSNSVKYTP
-593 PGGRI
+593 PGGKI
-598 RIELTEKPSGQV
+598 RIELMERPSGQV

-620 DNGIGMSPEFLQH
+620 DNGIGMSQEFLRH

-665 MGGDIRVDSELE
+665 MGGDIQVVSELE

-725 LGLHSEGVFS
+725 LGLHSEGVLS

-740 ACVEKAHER
+740 ACVERAHER
-749 QENYFAVILD
+749 QENYFAAILD

-805 AFITKPLFKSRLV
+805 VFITKPLFKSRLA
-818 TVLRSLL
+818 TVLRSLV
-825 EEQQSQGSGE
+825 EEQQPQETEPEE
-835 DDHELEQTLEKTLEQ
+835 DGLEQTLEKTLEQ
-850 DFTGKRILLVEDN
+850 DFTGKRVLLVEDN
-863 ELNREIATEIL
+863 ELNREIAMEIL
-874 EMVGLTVE
+874 EMVGLEVE

-898 PGYYNMVLMDIQMPV
+898 AGYYNLVLMDIQMPI

-923 RTLDRRD
+923 RALKRKD

-948 QAAKSSGMNEH
+948 QAAKSAGMNEH
-959 MAKPIDLNRL
+959 MAKPIDINRL
-969 MDVLNRWL
+969 MEVLNRWL

>member
-1 MKDRYF
+1 MEDRFF
-7 YKEEIFFANEN
+7 YKEEIFFADKS
-18 DRELGQNQDKIIE
+18 DRELGQNQEKIIDS
-31 LLRGNLAV
+31 LRGNLAV
-39 GVVGGFFEEGYPIYF
+39 GVVGGFFEEGYPVYF
-54 ISHFTLNNL
+54 ISQFALHNL
-63 GLTYETF
+63 GMSFEAF
-70 MERTGGRYLEAVY
+70 MERTGGRYLDAVY
-83 EEDRQIFE
+83 EEDRRIFDAE
-91 EGPEQ
+91 SMQ
-96 EKEKTVREYR
+96 ERLVREYR
-106 MINGDGE
+106 MTNGNGE
-113 PVWVNEVRTFSTAG
+113 PVWVNEVRTLSTAR
-127 DGRRIWVCS
+127 DGRKIWVCS
-136 LRLIDEDYRRQ
+136 LRLIDEDYRKQ
-147 WMHHEAFSLMKDAYY
+147 WLHQEAFSLMKDAYY

-171 NYIETLKLEGVEER
+171 NHIETLKLEGVEEQ
-185 AEALL
+185 AESLL
-190 QGDYRKVLEHCAGG
+190 RGDYCKVLEHCAGG

-218 SPENLQTVL
+218 SPENLRTVL
-227 NTTGEP
+227 NTSGEP

-245 SRWVRSEVVP
+245 SIWVRSEVVP
-255 VDNYSAD
+255 MTDYSPD
-262 NPVVVWYLK
+262 NPVVMWYLK
-271 NVSEEKAREKNL
+271 NISEEKAREKNL

-295 RSLDKEEQYR
+295 RSLNKEEQYR

-325 EEDFYRIADV
+325 AEDFYKIAGEQH
-335 RLTPIL
+335 TPIL
-341 PLVGMCAPCSADDF
+341 PLVGMCAPCSADGF
-355 FSSWSREKILEE
+355 FGRWAQEKVSAE

-399 IEDETPVILRHTILL
+399 IDSEEPVILRHTILM
-414 IRDSVSDDIVAMN
+414 ICDGISGDIVAMN

-434 QRKKERETRKALLD
+434 QRKKERETRKALLE

-486 THLQEPE
+486 THLHEPE
-493 KMAEC
+493 KLAEC
-498 LGKITS
+498 LGKITY

-532 EFNLASLMDNLLNMA
+532 EFNLSNLMDNLLNMA
-547 RPMIEEKQH
+547 RPMIEEKH
-556 ELEVSI
+556 HDLEVCI

-568 NVMGDSMRIQQAFMN
+568 NVVGDSMRIQQAFMN
-583 IVGNSVKYTP
+583 IVSNSVKYTP
-593 PGGRI
+593 PGGKI
-598 RIELTEKPSGQV
+598 RIELMERPSGQV

-620 DNGIGMSPEFLQH
+620 DNGIGMSQEFLRH

-665 MGGDIRVDSELE
+665 MGGDIQVVSELE

-725 LGLHSEGVFS
+725 LGLHSEGVLS

-740 ACVEKAHER
+740 ACVERAHER
-749 QENYFAVILD
+749 QENYFAAILD

-805 AFITKPLFKSRLV
+805 VFITKPLFKSRLA
-818 TVLRSLL
+818 TVLRSLV
-825 EEQQSQGSGE
+825 EEQQPQETEPEE
-835 DDHELEQTLEKTLEQ
+835 DGLEQTLEKTLEQ
-850 DFTGKRILLVEDN
+850 DFTGKRVLLVEDN
-863 ELNREIATEIL
+863 ELNREIAMEIL
-874 EMVGLTVE
+874 EMVGLEVE

-898 PGYYNMVLMDIQMPV
+898 AGYYNLVLMDIQMPI

-923 RTLDRRD
+923 RALKRKD

-948 QAAKSSGMNEH
+948 QAAKSAGMNEH
-959 MAKPIDLNRL
+959 MAKPIDINRL
-969 MDVLNRWL
+969 MEVLNRWL

>member
-1 MKDRYF
+1 MEDRFF
-7 YKEEIFFANEN
+7 YKEEIFFADKS
-18 DRELGQNQDKIIE
+18 DRELGQNQEKIIDS
-31 LLRGNLAV
+31 LRGNLAV
-39 GVVGGFFEEGYPIYF
+39 GVVGGFFEEGYPVYF
-54 ISHFTLNNL
+54 ISQFALHNL
-63 GLTYETF
+63 GMSFEAF
-70 MERTGGRYLEAVY
+70 MECTGGRYLDAVY
-83 EEDRQIFE
+83 EEDRRIFDAE
-91 EGPEQ
+91 SMQ
-96 EKEKTVREYR
+96 ERLVREYR
-106 MINGDGE
+106 MTNGNGE
-113 PVWVNEVRTFSTAG
+113 PVWVNEVRTLSTAR
-127 DGRRIWVCS
+127 DGRKIWVCS
-136 LRLIDEDYRRQ
+136 LRLIDEDYRKQ
-147 WMHHEAFSLMKDAYY
+147 WLHQEAFSLMKDAYY

-171 NYIETLKLEGVEER
+171 NHIETLKLEGVEEQ
-185 AEALL
+185 AESLL
-190 QGDYRKVLEHCAGG
+190 RGDYCKVLEHCAGG

-218 SPENLQTVL
+218 SPENLRTVL
-227 NTTGEP
+227 NTSGEP

-245 SRWVRSEVVP
+245 SIWVRSEVVP
-255 VDNYSAD
+255 MTDYSPD
-262 NPVVVWYLK
+262 NPVVMWYLK
-271 NVSEEKAREKNL
+271 NISEEKAREKNL

-295 RSLDKEEQYR
+295 RSLNKEEQYR

-325 EEDFYRIADV
+325 AEDFYKIAGEQH
-335 RLTPIL
+335 TPIL
-341 PLVGMCAPCSADDF
+341 PLVGMCAPCSADGF
-355 FSSWSREKILEE
+355 FGRWAQEKVSAE

-399 IEDETPVILRHTILL
+399 IDSEEPVILRHTILM
-414 IRDSVSDDIVAMN
+414 ICDGISGDIVAMN

-434 QRKKERETRKALLD
+434 QRKKERETRKALLE

-486 THLQEPE
+486 THLHEPE
-493 KMAEC
+493 KLAEC
-498 LGKITS
+498 LGKITY

-532 EFNLASLMDNLLNMA
+532 EFNLSNLMDNLLNMA
-547 RPMIEEKQH
+547 RPMIEEKH
-556 ELEVSI
+556 HDLEVCI

-568 NVMGDSMRIQQAFMN
+568 NVVGDSMRIQQAFMN
-583 IVGNSVKYTP
+583 IVSNSVKYTP
-593 PGGRI
+593 PGGKI
-598 RIELTEKPSGQV
+598 RIELMERPSGQV

-620 DNGIGMSPEFLQH
+620 DNGIGMSQEFLRH

-665 MGGDIRVDSELE
+665 MGGDIQVVSELE

-725 LGLHSEGVFS
+725 LGLHSEGVLS

-740 ACVEKAHER
+740 ACVERAHER
-749 QENYFAVILD
+749 QENYFAAILD

-805 AFITKPLFKSRLV
+805 VFITKPLFKSRLA
-818 TVLRSLL
+818 TVLRSLV
-825 EEQQSQGSGE
+825 EEQQPQETEPEE
-835 DDHELEQTLEKTLEQ
+835 DGLEQTLEKTLEQ
-850 DFTGKRILLVEDN
+850 DFTGKRVLLVEDN
-863 ELNREIATEIL
+863 ELNREIAMEIL
-874 EMVGLTVE
+874 EMVGLEVE

-898 PGYYNMVLMDIQMPV
+898 AGYYNLVLMDIQMPI

-923 RTLDRRD
+923 RALKRKD

-948 QAAKSSGMNEH
+948 QAAKSAGMNEH
-959 MAKPIDLNRL
+959 MAKPIDINRL
-969 MDVLNRWL
+969 MEVLNRWL

>member
-1 MKDRYF
+1 MCMEERFF
-7 YKEEIFFANEN
+7 YQEEIYFTRDNS
-18 DRELGQNQDKIIE
+18 RELGENQEKIVE
-31 LLRGNLAV
+31 MLRSNLAV
-39 GVVGGFFEEGYPIYF
+39 GVVGGFFEEGYPVYF
-54 ISHFTLNNL
+54 ISHFALNNL
-63 GLTYETF
+63 GLSFEEF
-70 MERTGGRYLEAVY
+70 MERTGGCFLNAVY
-83 EEDRQIFE
+83 EEDRSIFLAE
-91 EGPEQ
+91 SRREG
-96 EKEKTVREYR
+96 KDVREYR
-106 MINGDGE
+106 MLNRDGN
-113 PVWVNEVRTFSTAG
+113 PVWVNEVRTLSVTG
-127 DGRRIWVCS
+127 DGKKIWVCS

-147 WMHHEAFSLMKDAYY
+147 WLSQEAFSLMKDTYY
-162 RISFVNLKQ
+162 RISAIDLGCNR
-171 NYIETLKLEGVEER
+171 IETLKLEGIEQQEE
-185 AEALL
+185 EQF
-190 QGDYRKVLEHCAGG
+190 QGDYRKVLEHC
-204 YVDEEFR
+204 VKNHVEEEFQDKVR
-211 ERFLNIL
+211 NVL
-218 SPENLQTVL
+218 SPENLRAVL
-227 NTTGEP
+227 QASGEP
-233 IYFTYR
+233 LSFTYR
-239 RLVQGK
+239 RLVQEK
-245 SRWVRSEVVP
+245 SIWVRSEVIP
-255 VDNYSAD
+255 MEGYTPEH
-262 NPVVVWYLK
+262 PVVMWYVK
-271 NVSEEKAREKNL
+271 NMAQENAQEKNL
-283 SDALLVDNASLR
+283 SDVLLTDNASLR
-295 RSLDKEEQYR
+295 KSLSEEEQYR

-318 NVSRNVI
+318 NVSRNII
-325 EEDFYRIADV
+325 EDDFYKITGEQNTA
-335 RLTPIL
+335 IL
-341 PLVGMCAPCSADDF
+341 PLVGMHAPCNADAF
-355 FSSWSREKILEE
+355 FSRWGEQKVSPE
-367 DRENYDRCINTRYLK
+367 DRENYDRCINMQYLR

-388 ETELVLEYETR
+388 ETELVLEYETE
-399 IEDETPVILRHTILL
+399 IDGASSVILRHTILL
-414 IRDSVSDDIVAMN
+414 ICDSISGDIVAMN

-486 THLQEPE
+486 THLQDPE

-532 EFNLASLMDNLLNMA
+532 EFNLSSLMDNLLNMV

-556 ELEVSI
+556 ELEVCI

-568 NVMGDSMRIQQAFMN
+568 NVIGDSMRIQQAFMN
-583 IVGNSVKYTP
+583 IVSNSVKYTP
-593 PGGRI
+593 SGGKI

-610 KTGCYEFVFT
+610 KTGCYEFVFV
-620 DNGIGMSPEFLQH
+620 DNGIGMSQEFLKH

-659 RNIIRM
+659 RNIIHM
-665 MGGDIRVDSELE
+665 MGGDIQVESELE

-696 SLSELI
+696 SLAELI
-702 RLPVLVADDDE
+702 KLPVLVADDDE
-713 IACQSTCLMLDE
+713 IACRSTCLMLDE
-725 LGLHSEGVFS
+725 LGLHSEGVLS

-740 ACVEKAHER
+740 ICVDRAHER
-749 QENYFAVILD
+749 QEQYFAVILD

-766 GIETAREIRRRVGP
+766 GIETAKEIRRRVGP
-780 DVPIIILSG
+780 EVPIIILSG

-805 AFITKPLFKSRLV
+805 AFITKPLFKSRLA
-818 TVLRSLL
+818 TVLRGLV
-825 EEQQSQGSGE
+825 EEQQPQEPEQQGR
-835 DDHELEQTLEKTLEQ
+835 ELEDTLEH
-850 DFTGKRILLVEDN
+850 DFTGKRVLLVEDN

-874 EMVGLTVE
+874 EMVGLEVE

-892 MVAGAE
+892 MFAGAD
-898 PGYYNMVLMDIQMPV
+898 PGYYNMVIMDVQMPV

-923 RTLDRRD
+923 RSLKRKDAR
-930 VKYIP
+930 YIP

-959 MAKPIDLNRL
+959 MAKPIDLGQL
-969 MDVLNRWL
+969 MDVLERWL